1 MEKITVHFKYK
12 GEFQEITFEVEEW
25 TYGCVLT
32 QIAKK
37 FDIDVDYSRSSIV
50 AKALLKTNDFDNE
63 FSISSNM
70 DISAGKLHT
79 LYLNRFARS

>member
-1 MEKITVHFKYK
+1 MEIITVHFKYK
-12 GEFQEITFEVEEW
+12 GESQEITFEAEKW

-50 AKALLKTNDFDNE
+50 ANALLKTNDFNNE

-70 DISAGKLHT
+70 DVPAGRLHT

>member
-1 MEKITVHFKYK
+1 MEIITVHFKYK
-12 GEFQEITFEVEEW
+12 GESQEITFEAEKW

-37 FDIDVDYSRSSIV
+37 FDIDYSRSSIV
-50 AKALLKTNDFDNE
+50 ANALLKTNDFDNE

-70 DISAGKLHT
+70 DVPAGRLHT

>member
-1 MEKITVHFKYK
+1 MEKIIVHFKYK
-12 GEFQEITFEVEEW
+12 GESQKITFEAEKW

-32 QIAKK
+32 QMAKK
-37 FDIDVDYSRSSIV
+37 FDIDADYSRSSIV

-63 FSISSNM
+63 FSISSNI
-70 DISAGKLHT
+70 DVPAERLHT

>member
-1 MEKITVHFKYK
+1 MEIITVHFKYK
-12 GEFQEITFEVEEW
+12 GESQEITFEAEKW

-50 AKALLKTNDFDNE
+50 ANAF
-63 FSISSNM
+63 
-70 DISAGKLHT
+70 
-79 LYLNRFARS
+79 

>member
-1 MEKITVHFKYK
+1 MGKIIVHFKYK
-12 GEFQEITFEVEEW
+12 GESQEITFEAEKW

-32 QIAKK
+32 QMAKK
-37 FDIDVDYSRSSIV
+37 FDIDADYSRSSIV

-63 FSISSNM
+63 FSISSNI
-70 DISAGKLHT
+70 DVPAERLHT